1 MRHSSALTSEPLTRC
16 RCAASNMLIITLP
29 QVSSSSSVRT
39 WRGAASTHPH
49 PLPALAHPHAR
60 TSVHDPRA
68 ASTKPSPPCAS
79 PTTAAVAGGGGDGG
93 CRPVPSCRR
102 RRRRLRHL
110 GPPSYCAIRQ
120 RILRARAH
128 GSPGA
133 LVSAAAGVRVS
144 CVSAAPR
151 GAAGAARAR
160 GAHARPAALMR
171 AACECRG
178 AFALRLARKNDA
190 RPHATHAT
198 ARSAESTRRGP
209 GRPRRAARGL
219 GRGPGLVVTH
229 EATRTPRESD
239 PLQPLPAA
247 PPRGI
252 SSVLDHL
259 HGNAHRGAS
268 RSRDALSIPHAPTAA
283 AASSRRAGRP
293 GVKSGSDV
301 GTAAMVTHVV
311 CERVRPVG

>member
-1 MRHSSALTSEPLTRC
+1 MLVRVCMIHVRPRRSHRHR
-16 RCAASNMLIITLP
+16 
-29 QVSSSSSVRT
+29 
-39 WRGAASTHPH
+39 
-49 PLPALAHPHAR
+49 AR
-60 TSVHDPRA
+60 ARHDG
-68 ASTKPSPPCAS
+68 CGG
-79 PTTAAVAGGGGDGG
+79 GGGGDGG

-120 RILRARAH
+120 RIVRARAH

-190 RPHATHAT
+190 RSHATHAT

>member
-1 MRHSSALTSEPLTRC
+1 MIHVRPRRSHRHRA
-16 RCAASNMLIITLP
+16 
-29 QVSSSSSVRT
+29 
-39 WRGAASTHPH
+39 
-49 PLPALAHPHAR
+49 
-60 TSVHDPRA
+60 RA
-68 ASTKPSPPCAS
+68 A
-79 PTTAAVAGGGGDGG
+79 
-93 CRPVPSCRR
+93 
-102 RRRRLRHL
+102 RRLRWPAAVVTADV
-110 GPPSYCAIRQ
+110 GPC
-120 RILRARAH
+120 L
-128 GSPGA
+128 
-133 LVSAAAGVRVS
+133 AAGGAGAACGTWDRPPTAPSGSGSAGAGARVARSVGARGGRCACVS

>member
-1 MRHSSALTSEPLTRC
+1 MLVRVCMIHVRPRRSHRHR
-16 RCAASNMLIITLP
+16 
-29 QVSSSSSVRT
+29 
-39 WRGAASTHPH
+39 
-49 PLPALAHPHAR
+49 AR
-60 TSVHDPRA
+60 ARHDG
-68 ASTKPSPPCAS
+68 CGG
-79 PTTAAVAGGGGDGG
+79 GGGGDGG
-93 CRPVPSCRR
+93 CRPVPSCRVPAAPAPPAAPGTALLLRHPAADPAGAGARVARSVGERGGRCACAVLRASGSAR
-102 RRRRLRHL
+102 RRGGR
-110 GPPSYCAIRQ
+110 
-120 RILRARAH
+120 
-128 GSPGA
+128 
-133 LVSAAAGVRVS
+133 
-144 CVSAAPR
+144 R
-151 GAAGAARAR
+151 GAG
-160 GAHARPAALMR
+160 HARPAALMR

-190 RPHATHAT
+190 RSHATHAT